1 MEEGCQFVM
10 LEQQWR
16 NNRQWPPTK
25 YPKGTFLSLAGY
37 IEPLS
42 FYEDLTLKRLAS
54 QDGPE
59 KYSSGPDLCL
69 EGSSKSPYRNSLI
82 AETPAWLDY
91 ITDEGHYN
99 EVPTRVAGPNPNY
112 AVPSDFMEGTTAT
125 EVIYK
130 KLTAAKAVEAGKSAK
145 DLSEEIRK
153 ENESSDCDVDSERE
167 RESIIAF

>member
-1 MEEGCQFVM
+1 MSNSEGKQFLYCSTSFEYLCEERCTISVKFLFSCCLQFIHITISGTFNH
-10 LEQQWR
+10 R

-112 AVPSDFMEGTTAT
+112 EVPSDFIEGTTAT
-125 EVIYK
+125 EVCIQ
-130 KLTAAKAVEAGKSAK
+130 LCSFIV
-145 DLSEEIRK
+145 
-153 ENESSDCDVDSERE
+153 
-167 RESIIAF
+167 